1 MDIPFVEESC
11 TFTFQG
17 TEYTAGGAVIT
28 EDRIIAYPADGGILQ
43 DCHGNTIGR
52 WEELSSRPAVFFGH
66 HSWMGSRYYYMRAY
80 LPGGRQYSLRG
91 FGVGMIARGR
101 RIKR

>member
-1 MDIPFVEESC
+1 MDTLFVEENC
-11 TFTFQG
+11 TYTFQG
-17 TEYTAGGAVIT
+17 TEFSSGGALVT
-28 EDRIIAYPADGGILQ
+28 EDRLIAYPAADGLLK
-43 DCHGNTIGR
+43 DWHGNTIGR
-52 WEELSSRPAVFFGH
+52 WEELSSRPAVFFGK

-91 FGVGMIARGR
+91 FGVGMVAKGR